1 MAASQTDSCSNDDGA
16 ESPFI
21 FTTVG
26 SGSKAPTRQRT
37 WSFST
42 FKQNINESLVK
53 MKAKHF
59 LNKQLSMWDEPLTR
73 NSKSG
78 IGCKEL
84 ANKIRKPEINAM
96 LTKYCNCS
104 LTEPM
109 KWRQWIDQMITDMFG
124 CFSHQAENSIDGL
137 H

>member
-1 MAASQTDSCSNDDGA
+1 
-16 ESPFI
+16 
-21 FTTVG
+21 
-26 SGSKAPTRQRT
+26 
-37 WSFST
+37 
-42 FKQNINESLVK
+42 

>member
-1 MAASQTDSCSNDDGA
+1 
-16 ESPFI
+16 
-21 FTTVG
+21 
-26 SGSKAPTRQRT
+26 
-37 WSFST
+37 
-42 FKQNINESLVK
+42 

-59 LNKQLSMWDEPLTR
+59 LNKQLLMWDEPLTR

-109 KWRQWIDQMITDMFG
+109 KWRQRID
-124 CFSHQAENSIDGL
+124 
-137 H
+137 